1 MGKFEDQIKTELMQN
16 VYADLTAVYEF
27 IENRF
32 TLDELSR
39 QKVIEKIN
47 NLNEELYTILK
58 DAKLS

>member
-1 MGKFEDQIKTELMQN
+1 MGKYEDQIKTELMQN
-16 VYADLTAVYEF
+16 VYADLTAIYEF
-27 IENRF
+27 VENRF

-47 NLNEELYTILK
+47 NLNEELYAILK